1 MVRGQSCRVSW
12 VVLMVLFVPSVGWGQ
27 SDQTKG
33 GSSFSEFRDIT
44 KFVSIEVQTAG
55 SAEKIGLKP
64 AALTDVARS
73 AFRSSFNGLP
83 FEDVTVRSLEGTE
96 RPNQLGFLTC
106 DVWTV
111 GEEFVVAYHVDC
123 NAGHYLSNKVLGTV
137 WNHALLGY
145 GPKDQIPDTIQRGLR
160 NLIQK
165 LAATFFKARGEA
177 SRQ

>member
-1 MVRGQSCRVSW
+1 MVRSKRWLASW
-12 VVLMVLFVPSVGWGQ
+12 GILLVLFVPSVGWGE
-27 SDQTKG
+27 SEPAKG

-64 AALTDVARS
+64 SALTDAARI
-73 AFRSSFNGLP
+73 AFRTSFNGLP
-83 FEDVTVRSLEGTE
+83 FEDVTVRALQGTE

-145 GPKDQIPDTIQRGLR
+145 GPKDQIPDTIHRGLR

-165 LAATFFKARGEA
+165 LAVAFFKARGEA